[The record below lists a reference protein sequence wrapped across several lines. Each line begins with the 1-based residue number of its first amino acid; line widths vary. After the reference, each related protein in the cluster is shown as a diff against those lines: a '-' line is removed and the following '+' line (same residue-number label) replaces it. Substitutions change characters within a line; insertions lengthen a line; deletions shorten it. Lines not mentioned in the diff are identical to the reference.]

1 MSEPRV
7 LVLHNRYRHAGGEE
21 RAVELQLAAFTR
33 AGITH
38 AALVRDSGEASRPRA
53 GAALLRGGERPHDV
67 AAAVRALGA
76 TVVHAH
82 NMHPLLGPRA
92 LRAAREAGARVVLH
106 LHNFRLFCSIA
117 VAFRDGETCF
127 RCSHRLTL
135 PGLVLNCRGSL
146 PESAAYAAALAL
158 HQPAV
163 LDAVDRF
170 VTPSGFAAEQ
180 LARLG
185 LPPERLDVIPN
196 YVPEPRKG
204 DPGGDPGRG
213 EYALMAGRLAV
224 EKGAGVA
231 VGAALQSGVPL
242 RVAGDG
248 PLAPELLALVEG
260 GGAPVEFLGRVSA
273 ERVAE
278 LMAGAAMVVVPSLG
292 PEVMPYAALEAMAAG
307 VPVVAADTGSLPEI
321 LGRDR
326 CVPRRDAGALA
337 AAMQRLWEDPELRAR
352 EGRALRVRVR
362 ERYSEE
368 RHVREL
374 RALYERVR
382 A

>member
-1 MSEPRV
+1 MSDPRV
-7 LVLHNRYRHAGGEE
+7 LVLHNRYRQAGGEE
-21 RAVELQLAAFTR
+21 RAVDLQLAALRR
-33 AGITH
+33 AGVTH
-38 AALVRDSGEASRPRA
+38 AALVRHSGEAGRGRA
-53 GAALLRGGERPHDV
+53 GAALLRGGERPDDV
-67 AAAVRALGA
+67 AAAVRGLGA
-76 TVVHAH
+76 TVVHVH
-82 NMHPLLGPRA
+82 NLNPLFGPRS

-117 VAFRDGETCF
+117 VAFRDGRTCF
-127 RCSHRLTL
+127 RCSRRFTL

-163 LDAVDRF
+163 LEAVDRF
-170 VTPSGFAAEQ
+170 VTPSRFGAEQ

-185 LPPERLDVIPN
+185 LPAERLDVIPN
-196 YVPEPRKG
+196 YVPEAEPAS
-204 DPGGDPGRG
+204 PAGGR
-213 EYALMAGRLAV
+213 YALMAGRLSV
-224 EKGAGVA
+224 EKGPGVA
-231 VGAALQSGVPL
+231 VGASLQSGVPL

-248 PLAPELLALVEG
+248 PLAPELLALVERG
-260 GGAPVEFLGRVSA
+260 GPPVELLGRVPG

-278 LMAGAAMVVVPSLG
+278 LMAGAAMAVVPSVG

-307 VPVVAADTGSLPEI
+307 VPVVASSTGSLPEI

-337 AAMQRLWEDPELRAR
+337 DAMQRLWEDPELRAR
-352 EGRALRVRVR
+352 EGRALRERVR

-374 RALYERVR
+374 LALYERVQTQ